1 VHLLA
6 PAKINW
12 FLKVGRKRPDG
23 YHEILSLMQF
33 ITLYDELS
41 FTLSEDITVNIEN
54 PEMLNIPMEDNLVFK
69 TALRL
74 KEITGSKKGVF
85 IKIKKEIPSGAG
97 LGGGSSDAAVT
108 LKGLND
114 LWSLG
119 LKQKELMD
127 IASEIGSDVPFFL
140 NGPAAIVRGRGDIIE
155 KIELKDS
162 RILLLVK
169 PDIRISSKW
178 AYSEFDRIKGGEGN
192 SPFNSPS
199 YLKRGKGG
207 VSGKSNSWDDHI
219 INDLEEPVFMRYPEL
234 KEIKE
239 RLLKSGALYAAM
251 TGSGSTLFGVFNTE
265 EEAHKALLN
274 FENLWTKVVKTI
286 VTLQAI

>member
-207 VSGKSNSWDDHI
+207 VSGKSNTWDDHT

>member
-1 VHLLA
+1 MHLLA

-207 VSGKSNSWDDHI
+207 VSGEGNCWDDHI
-219 INDLEEPVFMRYPEL
+219 INDLEEPVFIRYPEL

-286 VTLQAI
+286 A

>member
-1 VHLLA
+1 MILQA

-41 FTLSEDITVNIEN
+41 FTLSEEITVSLEN

-69 TALRL
+69 TALKL
-74 KEITGSKKGVF
+74 KEVTDSQKGVF

-108 LKGLND
+108 LKGLNQ

-119 LKQKELMD
+119 LNKNELMD
-127 IASEIGSDVPFFL
+127 IASKIGSDVPFFL
-140 NGPAAIVRGRGDIIE
+140 NGPAALVRGKGDIVE
-155 KIELKDS
+155 KVDVKKS
-162 RILLLVK
+162 RILLLIK
-169 PDIRISSKW
+169 PPISISSKW
-178 AYSEFDRIKGGEGN
+178 AYSEFDRLKSEGKN
-192 SPFNSPS
+192 DILHN
-199 YLKRGKGG
+199 
-207 VSGKSNSWDDHI
+207 DA
-219 INDLEEPVFMRYPEL
+219 INDLEEPVFKRYPEL

-239 RLLKSGALYAAM
+239 KLLKSGALFAAM
-251 TGSGSTLFGVFNTE
+251 TGSGSTLFGAFRTE
-265 EEAHKALLN
+265 EEAFKASLI
-274 FENLWTKVVKTI
+274 FKDLWTKVVRTI
-286 VTLQAI
+286 TSSQDI

>member
-192 SPFNSPS
+192 T
-199 YLKRGKGG
+199 
-207 VSGKSNSWDDHI
+207 WDDHT
-219 INDLEEPVFMRYPEL
+219 INDLEEPVFIRYPEL

-251 TGSGSTLFGVFNTE
+251 TGSGSALFGVFNTE

>member
-1 VHLLA
+1 VILQA

-41 FTLSEDITVNIEN
+41 FTLSEDITVSIEN

-69 TALRL
+69 TALKL
-74 KEITGSKKGVF
+74 QEITGTTKGAS
-85 IKIKKEIPSGAG
+85 IKMKKEIPSGAG

-119 LKQKELMD
+119 LKKKELMD
-127 IASEIGSDVPFFL
+127 IASKIGSDVPFFL
-140 NGPAAIVRGRGDIIE
+140 NGPAALVKGKGEIVE
-155 KIELKDS
+155 KVDVKES

-169 PDIRISSKW
+169 PPISISSKW
-178 AYSEFDRIKGGEGN
+178 AYSEFDR
-192 SPFNSPS
+192 
-199 YLKRGKGG
+199 LKTE
-207 VSGKSNSWDDHI
+207 GKSNTLWHDNA
-219 INDLEEPVFMRYPEL
+219 INDLEEPVFTRYPEL

-239 RLLKSGALYAAM
+239 KLLKSGALYAAM

-274 FENLWTKVVKTI
+274 FENLWTKVVRTI
-286 VTLQAI
+286 VTPQAI

>member
-1 VHLLA
+1 VQLLA

-207 VSGKSNSWDDHI
+207 VSGKSNCWDDHI